1 MTVVNILIYVALI
14 GYILFRRV
22 QGQPVKAGRKLFV
35 LPVLLVVIGYGDLV
49 NGSGSKPTEITLT
62 VIGGALSL
70 GLGALRGRADK
81 LSDRDG
87 SPFVQWGAASLIL
100 FVSNIA
106 AKLVLDLIGIAAGS
120 SGSAVG
126 KSLVLTFGL
135 TLLGEAIVIWARTGG
150 ATGLLNPPRA
160 SSSRGGDGFG
170 HGTPRPAPST
180 RYQTDGQANTSVP
193 SRETVAASS
202 AAIRTMAD
210 AVIEHHHNHH
220 DRHHDKHDHG
230 HRHDRERS

>member
-100 FVSNIA
+100 FGSNIV
-106 AKLVLDLIGIAAGS
+106 AKLVLDLIGIAAGG

-126 KSLVLTFGL
+126 KSLLLTFGL
-135 TLLGEAIVIWARTGG
+135 TLLGEAIVIWVRTQG
-150 ATGLLNPPRA
+150 ATGLVNPPRVR
-160 SSSRGGDGFG
+160 SDQGRDGFA
-170 HGTPRPAPST
+170 HGTPPPAPST
-180 RYQTDGQANTSVP
+180 RYQTDDRANATVP
-193 SRETVAASS
+193 SREAVAAGSTTAARTVA
-202 AAIRTMAD
+202 D
-210 AVIEHHHNHH
+210 ALIEHHQN
-220 DRHHDKHDHG
+220 HHDKHDHG
-230 HRHDRERS
+230 RRHDHGRS